1 MGTNAAYGG
10 SGKQDWRDVRDQ
22 WVDAATGSGGSG
34 AGDGDGSADG
44 ETSPYDPVAQAIA
57 TALIGDDPDT
67 RLPTVP
73 TVSLQSLLPARRG
86 SAGGGGGGG
95 GAVGSSARGSG
106 RQHVGSG
113 ASGRRITSQSSRG
126 AAAIAAASAYRDR
139 DPATLAS
146 FGLTL
151 GELDA
156 LSVRQRYN
164 RILEVAIGEAG
175 HPDEQAMR
183 RAALEQVKAVL
194 SVDPDQAP
202 TALEAVRSFIGEL
215 TIQIGLIELSDQY
228 LAEKMTPAQAEQAEA
243 GLRSWVS
250 AKIKRLDLD
259 TYGTV
264 STDQLHQV
272 ARQMSLDVLRLLQG

>member
-22 WVDAATGSGGSG
+22 WADASGSGVGSG
-34 AGDGDGSADG
+34 TDGAGTPPDG
-44 ETSPYDPVAQAIA
+44 ETSPYDPVVQAIA
-57 TALIGDDPDT
+57 NALIGDDPDA
-67 RLPTVP
+67 RLPSVP
-73 TVSLQSLLPARRG
+73 TVSLQSVLPARRSSG
-86 SAGGGGGGG
+86 GGGGGGG
-95 GAVGSSARGSG
+95 GAGGSAARGSG
-106 RQHVGSG
+106 RQHLGSG
-113 ASGRRITSQSSRG
+113 TSGRRITSQSSRG

-139 DPATLAS
+139 DPATLAA

-151 GELDA
+151 DELDG

-175 HPDEQAMR
+175 HPDEHAMR

-194 SVDPDQAP
+194 SVNPDQAP

-215 TIQIGLIELSDQY
+215 TVQIGLVELSDQY
-228 LAEKMTPAQAEQAEA
+228 LAEKMSPAQAERAEV
-243 GLRSWVS
+243 GLRAWVS
-250 AKIKRLDLD
+250 AKIKRLDLA

-272 ARQMSLDVLRLLQG
+272 ARQMSVDVLRLLQG

>member
-10 SGKQDWRDVRDQ
+10 SGKQNWRDVRDQ
-22 WVDAATGSGGSG
+22 WADASSGGSGSG
-34 AGDGDGSADG
+34 AGDGNAPADG
-44 ETSPYDPVAQAIA
+44 ETSPYDPVSQAIA
-57 TALIGDDPDT
+57 TALMGDDPDT

-73 TVSLQSLLPARRG
+73 TVSLQSILPARRG
-86 SAGGGGGGG
+86 SAGGGGGAGG
-95 GAVGSSARGSG
+95 GAARGSG

-146 FGLTL
+146 FGLSL
-151 GELDA
+151 AELDA

-215 TIQIGLIELSDQY
+215 TIQIGLVELSDQY

-272 ARQMSLDVLRLLQG
+272 ARQMSVDVLRLLKG